1 MVTICNRLS
10 LYLLPMKEDVIYEEF
25 CKVAERPSRTNKV
38 YLLMRYLRL
47 KYRITIDKY
56 SLVKRIKTYNK

>member
-1 MVTICNRLS
+1 
-10 LYLLPMKEDVIYEEF
+10 MKKDVIYEEF

-56 SLVKRIKTYNK
+56 SLVKRIKTYNKWTPT

>member
-1 MVTICNRLS
+1 
-10 LYLLPMKEDVIYEEF
+10 MKKDVIYEEF

-47 KYRITIDKY
+47 KYRINIDKI
-56 SLVKRIKTYNK
+56 SLVKRIKDYRK

>member
-1 MVTICNRLS
+1 VAGISYLS
-10 LYLLPMKEDVIYEEF
+10 PMKKDVIYEEF

-47 KYRITIDKY
+47 KYRINIDKI
-56 SLVKRIKTYNK
+56 SLVKRIKDYRK